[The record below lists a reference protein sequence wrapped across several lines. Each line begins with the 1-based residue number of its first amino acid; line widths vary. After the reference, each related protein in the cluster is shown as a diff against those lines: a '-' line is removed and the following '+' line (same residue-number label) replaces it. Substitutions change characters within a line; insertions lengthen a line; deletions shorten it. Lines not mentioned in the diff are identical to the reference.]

1 MQPHKAEV
9 KVKIRIDIIKSVF
22 ILTFICF
29 LVASALSVVNHF
41 TYTKIKNDASIRA
54 YIARSKII
62 PQADG
67 FVLMDIKNIG
77 LPESVTEVYKT
88 TNDAGYVFT
97 ISVKGFGRENMR
109 LLCGVSMDGRI
120 IKSNKDDLVLSHTET
135 PSYFNRVFSESHL
148 NRFWNGNKTGIERID
163 AVSGATVS
171 SNALQK
177 AFLYALSA
185 FELIK
190 GNINE

>member
-1 MQPHKAEV
+1 M
-9 KVKIRIDIIKSVF
+9 KVQIDIVKSIF

-29 LVASALSVVNHF
+29 IVAGALAVVNHF
-41 TYTKIKNDASIRA
+41 TYTKINSDAIERA

-62 PQADG
+62 PQADE
-67 FVLMDIKNIG
+67 FVFMDIKNLG
-77 LPESVTEVYKT
+77 LPESIIEVYKT
-88 TNDAGYVFT
+88 TNEMGYIFT

-109 LLCGVSMDGRI
+109 LLCGVNMDGRLI
-120 IKSNKDDLVLSHTET
+120 RSNIDDLVLSHTET
-135 PSYFNRVFSESHL
+135 PSYFNRVFSENHL
-148 NRFWNGNKTGIERID
+148 NRFWNGNKTDIEKID

-177 AFLYALSA
+177 AFSYALTA

-190 GNINE
+190 GNNNE